1 MKRGQNPA
9 VRRITMSPSSRLIAA
24 FLIVCI
30 VGSATAQRAKDAKAI
45 EGAWVLVSSVNEVDG
60 RKTDQFGP
68 HPNGM
73 LMLGADGRFM
83 LTIIGTGLP
92 RFASNNRANGTPEEN
107 KEVVSRSIAMIG
119 NYVVDHDVSML
130 TLRTENA
137 TFPNWDGTEQ
147 KRSIVTLNAG
157 ELKYVTPSASGGG
170 VGTVTWKR

>member
-1 MKRGQNPA
+1 
-9 VRRITMSPSSRLIAA
+9 MSSSFRLTAA
-24 FLIVCI
+24 FLMICI
-30 VGSATAQRAKDAKAI
+30 ASSATAQRAKDI
-45 EGAWVLVSSVNEVDG
+45 EGAWILVSSINEVDG

-73 LMLGADGRFM
+73 LTLGSNGRFM
-83 LTIIGTGLP
+83 LTIIGAGLP

-119 NYVVDHDVSML
+119 SYVVDAGGSTL

-147 KRSIVTLNAG
+147 RRSIVTLNAE

-170 VGTVTWKR
+170 VGTVTWKRAH